1 MAGRW
6 RFTAHPHRDWLLK
19 AGATRFALSPDLGQ
33 ALLPLQGTTPD
44 HRTISRLLE
53 QQGWEGDCSRRTA
66 DALVALTRGR
76 RRGGREPIWLKIP
89 LVPADW
95 TNALAGL
102 LVGLTSWP
110 VLGAMAALG
119 FVGLATAGWS
129 QGGPAYLTGFE
140 LRASI
145 LCFLG
150 TAFWHELGHAAALRR
165 TGYPCGGVGLGVL
178 FIFPVLYAEVTAV
191 ELVTRRDR
199 LRVDLA
205 GVCFQLGAAGV
216 LGLVGWQVPGA
227 AFCLTAGWLALAA
240 VTWSLLPFI
249 RADGYWFLCDA
260 LGLVD
265 LDRPVP
271 WKRSTRVRAFLVLH
285 RVVNAGFLILVG
297 VALPVRIH
305 GWLLVLTRTWQWPDQ
320 VALVAVA
327 FFTAAAWWG
336 LGQRLL
342 MLYAACRVDLLRLWE
357 RSL

>member
-1 MAGRW
+1 
-6 RFTAHPHRDWLLK
+6 
-19 AGATRFALSPDLGQ
+19 
-33 ALLPLQGTTPD
+33 LLPLQGTIPD
-44 HRTISRLLE
+44 HRAITRVLE
-53 QQGWEGDCSRRTA
+53 QQGWEGDRSRRTA

-76 RRGGREPIWLKIP
+76 RRGRREPIWLKVPLIP
-89 LVPADW
+89 AGW
-95 TNALAGL
+95 TNVLAAR

-110 VLGAMAALG
+110 VLGIMAALG
-119 FVGLATAGWS
+119 AGALAVAGWNH
-129 QGGPAYLTGFE
+129 GKPAVLSGQE
-140 LRASI
+140 LWASV

-165 TGYPCGGVGLGVL
+165 TGYPCGGIGLGVL

-216 LGLVGWQVPGA
+216 LGLLGWQVPGA

-240 VTWSLLPFI
+240 VVWSLMPFI

-260 LGLVD
+260 LGLGD

-271 WKRSTRVRAFLVLH
+271 WGHSARMRAFLVLH
-285 RVVNAGFLILVG
+285 RVVNGGFLILVG
-297 VALPVRIH
+297 VVLPVRIH
-305 GWLLVLTRTWQWPDQ
+305 GWLLMLTRTLTWSDQ
-320 VALVAVA
+320 VALAVVAV
-327 FFTAAAWWG
+327 FTLAAWWG

-342 MLYAACRVDLLRLWE
+342 MLYAACRVDLLRLWG
-357 RSL
+357 RYL